1 MMNFRIRRGAA
12 VGAGLLGA
20 ALALGACSGDSLDIP
35 EYNNPSIEQLETNPT
50 PAGIKAAAVGMLLGA
65 KADMTGRTG
74 YVSMLGI
81 VGRESYTLDVSDPRY
96 VSELLVGP
104 VTNSGA
110 FGAGLWTTRYAD
122 IRLGNII
129 LHALDKVEGMSDAE
143 KAAVRGFVKT
153 MQAYDFLLVINT
165 RDVNGAPIDV
175 DQPLGSEL
183 APIASKSAVFAHI
196 VSLLDAGRTDL
207 QSGGASFPFIMSA
220 GFAHFTTPASFIT
233 FNRALKA
240 RVDVYTQ
247 QYATALTDL
256 NASFLNPADSLNLGA
271 YNTYG
276 SGSDAPND
284 LAGSDVIFA
293 HPSVVADAEHKP
305 DATLDN
311 RVLAK
316 VTTVDERSLSGVKSD
331 KAFTIYASNASPLPI
346 IRNEELILLRAEARW
361 FTNDK
366 PGAMADLNFIR
377 TTSGGLAPIAQ
388 PATDA
393 AFVTELLKQ
402 RRYSLLFEGGHRWID
417 ARRFGRLS
425 ELPLD
430 LPSHIR
436 IAAFQVPLSECQ
448 ARNLP
453 SPCAAT
459 P

>member
-1 MMNFRIRRGAA
+1 MTKFSFTRGAA
-12 VGAGLLGA
+12 GAGLLGL
-20 ALALGACSGDSLDIP
+20 ALALGACSGKDLDVP
-35 EYNNPSIEQLETNPT
+35 EYNNPSIEQLASNPT
-50 PAGIKAAAVGMLLGA
+50 PEGIKAAAVGMQIDA
-65 KADMTGRTG
+65 KSDITGRTG

-96 VSELLVGP
+96 VSELLIGP

-110 FGAGLWTTRYAD
+110 FGAGLWTTRYSD

-129 LHALDKVEGMSDAE
+129 LHALDAVQGMSDAD

-175 DQPLGSEL
+175 DRPLDGDL
-183 APIASKSAVFAHI
+183 APLATKAAVFAQI
-196 VSLLDAGRTDL
+196 VSLLDGARGDL
-207 QSGGASFPFIMSA
+207 QAGGSSFPFPLSSGYN
-220 GFAHFTTPASFIT
+220 GFNTPATFIK

-240 RVDVYTQ
+240 RVDAYMQ
-247 QYATALTDL
+247 QYSTALTDL
-256 NASFLNPADSLNLGA
+256 NASFLDTSAPLTLGV

-284 LAGSDVIFA
+284 LATNVIYA
-293 HPSVVADAEHKP
+293 HPSIVTDAQHKP

-311 RVLAK
+311 RVLTK
-316 VTTVDERSLSGVKSD
+316 IKTVDPRSLSGVSSD
-331 KAFTIYASNASPLPI
+331 KAFTMYESNTSPVPI

-388 PATDA
+388 PASDA
-393 AFVTELLKQ
+393 AFITALLRE

-417 ARRFGRLS
+417 ARRFGRLTD
-425 ELPLD
+425 LPLD
-430 LPSHIR
+430 QPTHIR
-436 IAAFQVPLSECQ
+436 IAAFQVPISECD

-453 SPCAAT
+453 SPCSAQ
-459 P
+459 

>member
-1 MMNFRIRRGAA
+1 MMNFHIGRGAA
-12 VGAGLLGA
+12 VGAGLLGVT
-20 ALALGACSGDSLDIP
+20 LALGACSARDLDVP
-35 EYNNPSIEQLETNPT
+35 EFNNPSIEQLETNPT
-50 PAGIKAAAVGMLLGA
+50 PAGIKAAAVGMQIDA
-65 KADMTGRTG
+65 KSDITGRTS

-96 VSELLVGP
+96 ITELLVGP

-129 LHALDKVEGMSDAE
+129 LHALDAVEGMSDQE
-143 KAAVRGFVKT
+143 KAGVRGFVKT

-175 DQPLGSEL
+175 DRPLGSEL
-183 APIASKSAVFAHI
+183 APIASKAAVFAHI
-196 VSLLDAGRTDL
+196 VALLDEARTDL
-207 QSGGASFPFIMSA
+207 NAAGPSFTFPMSTGFSGFN
-220 GFAHFTTPASFIT
+220 TPATFIK

-240 RVDVYTQ
+240 RVDAYTQ
-247 QYATALTDL
+247 QYAAALTDL
-256 NASFLNPADSLNLGA
+256 NASFLDTSAPLTLGV

-276 SGSDAPND
+276 SGSDAPNEM
-284 LAGSDVIFA
+284 ASPVIYA
-293 HPSVVADAEHKP
+293 HPSIVTDAEHKP

-316 VTTVDERSLSGVKSD
+316 IQDVDPRSLSGVSSD
-331 KAFTIYASNASPLPI
+331 KGFKLYPSNTSPVPI

-361 FTNDK
+361 FTGDK

-377 TTSGGLAPIAQ
+377 TTSGGLAAIAQ

-417 ARRFGRLS
+417 TRRFGRLS
-425 ELPLD
+425 DLPLD
-430 LPSHIR
+430 APSHIR

-448 ARNLP
+448 ARNAP

>member
-1 MMNFRIRRGAA
+1 GA

-20 ALALGACSGDSLDIP
+20 ALALGACSGKDLDVP
-35 EYNNPSIEQLETNPT
+35 EYNNPSIEQLQNNPT
-50 PAGIKAAAVGMLLGA
+50 PEGIKAAAVGMQIDA
-65 KADMTGRTG
+65 KSDITGRTG

-110 FGAGLWTTRYAD
+110 FGAGLWTTRYSD

-129 LHALDKVEGMSDAE
+129 ISALTKVQGMSDAE

-153 MQAYDFLLVINT
+153 MQAYDLLLVINT

-175 DQPLGSEL
+175 DRPLDGDL
-183 APIASKSAVFAHI
+183 APIATRAAVFAQI
-196 VSLLDAGRTDL
+196 VSLLDAARTDL
-207 QSGGASFPFIMSA
+207 QAGGSAFPFPLSSGFA
-220 GFAHFTTPASFIT
+220 GFNTPATFIK

-240 RVDVYTQ
+240 RVDAYMQNYT
-247 QYATALTDL
+247 AAITDL
-256 NASFLNPADSLNLGA
+256 NASFLDTSAPLTLGV

-284 LAGSDVIFA
+284 LASPVIYA
-293 HPSVVADAEHKP
+293 HPSIVTDAEHKP
-305 DATLDN
+305 DGTLDN
-311 RVLAK
+311 RVLQK
-316 VTTVDERSLSGVKSD
+316 IKTVDPRSLSGVSSD
-331 KAFTIYASNASPLPI
+331 KAFTMYSSNTSPVPI

-361 FTNDK
+361 FTGDK
-366 PGAMADLNFIR
+366 AGATADLNFIR

-388 PATDA
+388 PASDA
-393 AFVTELLKQ
+393 AFITELLKQ

-417 ARRFGRLS
+417 ARRFNRLGD
-425 ELPLD
+425 LPLD
-430 LPSHIR
+430 QPNHIR
-436 IAAFQVPLSECQ
+436 ISAFQVPLSECD

-453 SPCAAT
+453 SPCHA
-459 P
+459 

>member
-1 MMNFRIRRGAA
+1 MTNFQFRRRAA
-12 VGAGLLGA
+12 VAAGVLGA
-20 ALALGACSGDSLDIP
+20 ALALGACSGSDLDVP
-35 EYNNPSIEQLETNPT
+35 MFNNPSIEQLQNNPT
-50 PAGIKAAAVGMLLGA
+50 PEGIKAAAVGMQINA
-65 KADMTGRTG
+65 KAGITDRTG

-129 LHALDKVEGMSDAE
+129 LHALDVVAGMSDAD

-153 MQAYDFLLVINT
+153 MQAYDYLLVINT

-175 DQPLGSEL
+175 DRPLNGDL
-183 APIASKSAVFAHI
+183 APIASKAAVFAHI
-196 VSLLDAGRTDL
+196 SSLLDAARGDL
-207 QSGGASFPFIMSA
+207 QAAGASFPFPLSS
-220 GFAHFTTPASFIT
+220 GFNGFNTPSTFIR

-240 RVDVYTQ
+240 RVDAYTQ
-247 QYATALTDL
+247 NYAAAITDL
-256 NASFLNPADSLNLGA
+256 NASFVSTSAPLTLGV

-276 SGSDAPND
+276 SGSDAPNE
-284 LAGSDVIFA
+284 LASPVIYA
-293 HPSVVADAEHKP
+293 HPSIVTDAEHKP

-316 VTTVDERSLSGVKSD
+316 ITTVEPRALSGVSSD
-331 KAFTIYASNASPLPI
+331 KAFTLYPSNTSPVPI

-388 PATDA
+388 PASDA
-393 AFVTELLKQ
+393 AFITELLKQ

-417 ARRFGRLS
+417 ARRFGRLTD
-425 ELPLD
+425 LPLD
-430 LPSHIR
+430 QPNHIR
-436 IAAFQVPLSECQ
+436 IAAFQVPLSECES
-448 ARNLP
+448 RSLP
-453 SPCAAT
+453 TPCTAT